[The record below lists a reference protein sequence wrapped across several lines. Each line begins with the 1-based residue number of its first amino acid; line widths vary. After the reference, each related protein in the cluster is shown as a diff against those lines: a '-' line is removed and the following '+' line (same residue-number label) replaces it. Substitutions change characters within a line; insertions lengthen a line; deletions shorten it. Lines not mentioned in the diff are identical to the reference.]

1 LVFQIINISRNPK
14 DAAMSMHHHKKNCT
28 KQKGSLKKSLDDF
41 LSGNLYAGLFAE
53 HHLLYMELE
62 KQGYP
67 NILYLS
73 FEEMKR
79 DLDGSIRKVQKF
91 LGKNYEEAQIEQ
103 LKEHLSFENMKSKI
117 LEISIFSRG
126 I

>member
-1 LVFQIINISRNPK
+1 MIIFNVNSSVFLVFQIINISRNPK
-14 DAAMSMHHHKKNCT
+14 DAAMSLYHYNKNCT
-28 KQKGSLKKSLDDF
+28 DQKDSLEKSLDDF
-41 LSGNLYAGLFAE
+41 LSGNLCAGPFAE
-53 HHLLYMELE
+53 HHLLYMEME
-62 KQGYP
+62 KQGYS

-103 LKEHLSFENMKSKI
+103 LKEHLSFENMKSI
-117 LEISIFSRG
+117 
-126 I
+126 